1 MNPQHLKDAHK
12 RLIVSYDTT
21 LKIHQSQVTCPI
33 TGITFTISEPAIPGY
48 IFNHLHPLASFE
60 EASKV
65 IHQSAPVSLKSL
77 DQQILAGLVISI
89 YKHWALLDTKKLSGL
104 EANLILRGAG
114 PELLLECLNL
124 SKSFT
129 PIILRFAPSYSL
141 DWQTHQDSQ
150 SIAESLQAYLTI
162 LRNIVHP
169 PIHSK
174 AEINTLPRKLEA
186 IISKKAE
193 DFETSFK
200 AIKKEANQIISD
212 TLLPPKL
219 QAVLRQVFAKRN
231 LLLINDEQRDLL
243 AGKCRAIGLTKLA
256 TFITETFDPMADVFD
271 SPESALER
279 ASDSFSQVPKKSLAE
294 ILAAKK
300 AGK

>member
-1 MNPQHLKDAHK
+1 MNPSHLKAAHR

-21 LKIHQSQVTCPI
+21 LKIHQSQITCPI

-65 IHQSAPVSLKSL
+65 IHQNLKALKSL

-89 YKHWALLDTKKLSGL
+89 YKHWSLLDTKKLSGL

-114 PELLLECLNL
+114 HEILLECLNL

-162 LRNIVHP
+162 LRNIVYP

-193 DFETSFK
+193 DFETQFK

-271 SPESALER
+271 SVDSALEK

>member
-1 MNPQHLKDAHK
+1 MNPSHLKAAHK

-48 IFNHLHPLASFE
+48 TFNHLHPIASFE

-65 IHQSAPVSLKSL
+65 IIHSTSLKNL
-77 DQQILAGLVISI
+77 DQQVLAGLVISI
-89 YKHWALLDTKKLSGL
+89 YKHWSLLDTKRLSGL
-104 EANLILRGAG
+104 EANLILRSAG
-114 PELLLECLNL
+114 PILLLECLNL
-124 SKSFT
+124 SKSFSS
-129 PIILRFAPSYSL
+129 IILRFAPSYSL

-150 SIAESLQAYLTI
+150 SIAESLQTYLTI
-162 LRNIVHP
+162 LRNIVYP
-169 PIHSK
+169 TIHTK
-174 AEINTLPRKLEA
+174 AEINTIPKKLDA
-186 IISKKAE
+186 ILNKKVT
-193 DFETSFK
+193 DFETQFK

-231 LLLINDEQRDLL
+231 LLLINDEQRNLL

-300 AGK
+300 ASK

>member
-1 MNPQHLKDAHK
+1 MNPQHLKAAHR
-12 RLIVSYDTT
+12 RLVVSYDTT

-33 TGITFTISEPAIPGY
+33 TGITFIISEPAIPGHT
-48 IFNHLHPLASFE
+48 FNHLHPLASFD

-65 IHQSAPVSLKSL
+65 IDQKSILLKSL
-77 DQQILAGLVISI
+77 DQQVIAGLVISI
-89 YKHWALLDTKKLSGL
+89 YKHWSLLDTKKLSGL

-124 SKSFT
+124 SKSFST
-129 PIILRFAPSYSL
+129 IILRFAPSYSL

-193 DFETSFK
+193 DFETQFK